1 LELFIPIS
9 ISPGSIE
16 FDLNKK
22 SLADILEPLVNQIKT
37 NHQRVSFCLAM
48 TAVLA
53 ASILAVVAITTPFAY
68 ASNGDS
74 SETETEQELKQKNVG
89 SGESTNDNCGQN
101 LIDSAAAVL
110 TCGTFTVAP

>member
-1 LELFIPIS
+1 MY
-9 ISPGSIE
+9 
-16 FDLNKK
+16 KK
-22 SLADILEPLVNQIKT
+22 SI
-37 NHQRVSFCLAM
+37 AM

-89 SGESTNDNCGQN
+89 SGESTNDNCGTN
-101 LIDSAAAVL
+101 SIDGFLGLTICGEVEIGEEAEAAEPSV
-110 TCGTFTVAP
+110 